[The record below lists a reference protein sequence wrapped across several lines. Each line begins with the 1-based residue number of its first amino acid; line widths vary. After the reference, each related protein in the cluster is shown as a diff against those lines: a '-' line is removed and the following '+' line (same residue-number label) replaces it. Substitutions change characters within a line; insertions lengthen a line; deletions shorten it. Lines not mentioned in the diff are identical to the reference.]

1 MLLQGLRSLHSFAVL
16 SFELEL
22 FTFLFYYEDKL
33 VLYSSRQLNKNTR
46 LRANHD
52 KTFTMHFKS
61 SVLLLAAAGF
71 AAQVSAVAIGPS
83 GALDLDTI
91 NYRDLR
97 LARRQNRN
105 GGGGRNN
112 NDNNNNND
120 GGNGGSQTCLAA
132 NAIQTGSAQTG
143 QGDVVTDGQKES
155 AT

>member
-1 MLLQGLRSLHSFAVL
+1 MLLHELRSLHSFAVL
-16 SFELEL
+16 SCELGL

-33 VLYSSRQLNKNTR
+33 VLYFIDSTQKYDYSKHKAIN
-46 LRANHD
+46 
-52 KTFTMHFKS
+52 FTMQFKS

-91 NYRDLR
+91 NYRNLR

-105 GGGGRNN
+105 GGG
-112 NDNNNNND
+112 NNND
-120 GGNGGSQTCLAA
+120 GRNGGSQTCLAA